1 MILYNIKWYY
11 YITYIM
17 GNFFSHEELNEL
29 EKSLSGSS
37 LKQTVLYLLFAGGGV
52 RCMIYLLTYFS

>member
-1 MILYNIKWYY
+1 
-11 YITYIM
+11 M

-37 LKQTVLYLLFAGGGV
+37 LKQTILYLLFAGGGLK
-52 RCMIYLLTYFS
+52 CMIYLLTYFS